1 MIKMQ
6 FNDKW
11 DVIRLLLEMVFIFE
25 NMVISPWLAIDQPT
39 LDVVL
44 VLLQVGS
51 DWFNICN
58 RDLI

>member
-25 NMVISPWLAIDQPT
+25 NMVISPWLAIFQPT

-44 VLLQVGS
+44 VLLQVGR